1 MRGWG
6 GDETGEEVERFQLLT
21 VTARLSSCAGRYSPK
36 LTAPPVLAVRKQV
49 GGQPLRPAAQ
59 GLRERL
65 TNRRP
70 ERETWVLNALLLP
83 PGECRAGIGPDM
95 REQQRFSADQAREV
109 GEQIGIDW
117 SSAPFDVE
125 QFRMGMEVELE
136 HGLHDLGRT

>member
-1 MRGWG
+1 
-6 GDETGEEVERFQLLT
+6 
-21 VTARLSSCAGRYSPK
+21 
-36 LTAPPVLAVRKQV
+36 
-49 GGQPLRPAAQ
+49 
-59 GLRERL
+59 
-65 TNRRP
+65 
-70 ERETWVLNALLLP
+70 
-83 PGECRAGIGPDM
+83 M